1 MRVIVMKN
9 LSNTKSFKLNI
20 QFVAKSTSLE
30 QSIEVVGNGV
40 TWGNQKKIKTIFYN
54 NKIFNLLKKI

>member
-9 LSNTKSFKLNI
+9 LSNKKSFKLNI
-20 QFVAKSTSLE
+20 QFVARSTSLE

-40 TWGNQKKIKTIFYN
+40 TWGNQKEIQ
-54 NKIFNLLKKI
+54 KIFL